1 MDLGDPMRPF
11 TTTASLAGLAGM
23 LLASALIVAAP
34 ARADR
39 KTRSND
45 RFWTAPELSELPVSS
60 IALLPVVTFDGN
72 LEARRITELSIGQAL
87 RGSGHRWVSANT
99 AREYLRRAGGDS
111 LANSIQTSVLERE
124 RVDSLQAPTV
134 CAAARTRAVLT
145 VRVDQWEQRKLEFN
159 QSGTPTTTIKLR
171 AALVDSTGRL
181 LWSASGSETME
192 GPYQDASANTIGVKA
207 SGLNNVPLTNQGGAP
222 TFQETLTKLLSR
234 WSPEF
239 PKKAAAPPPE

>member
-1 MDLGDPMRPF
+1 MRPF
-11 TTTASLAGLAGM
+11 PTLASLAGFAGI
-23 LLASALIVAAP
+23 LLATALIASTP
-34 ARADR
+34 ALADK

-45 RFWTAPELSELPVSS
+45 RFWTAPDLPELPVSS

-72 LEARRITELSIGQAL
+72 VEARRTTEQLIGQAL

-111 LANSIQTSVLERE
+111 LGNSIQTSVLERD
-124 RVDSLQAPTV
+124 RVDSLQAPSV

-159 QSGTPTTTIKLR
+159 QSGTPTTTVKLR

-181 LWSASGSETME
+181 LWTASGSETMD
-192 GPYQDASANTIGVKA
+192 GPYQDASTNTLGVKA

-222 TFQETLTKLLSR
+222 TFQETLTKLLAR

-239 PKKAAAPPPE
+239 PKKAAAPVPE